1 MKEMPRQE
9 MLERQLPLIL
19 LQKEPLTDYWKPP
32 QGRFFACAEGRLLIL
47 APWTL
52 DEETHYGRFHTLN
65 ELAHDVCI
73 ATDTRVMF
81 KVGSKNSH
89 RNIED
94 K

>member
-1 MKEMPRQE
+1 MPRHE
-9 MLERQLPLIL
+9 MLERELPLIL
-19 LQKEPLTDYWKPP
+19 LQKEPITDYWKPS

-73 ATDTRVMF
+73 ATDTRMMF